1 MNLKRYWNIIFD
13 KLILFPENNLGKI
26 YDVQKDLS
34 IFLGCVGIK
43 I

>member
-13 KLILFPENNLGKI
+13 IFPENSLGKI
-26 YDVQKDLS
+26 YDVKKDLS